1 MSNPLPVNSVGFTIP
16 PKLYDFLKYVAL
28 VILPA
33 VAALV
38 LGLGVTL
45 NWSAATVVAGV
56 ITLIDTFL
64 GAILGKSASNF
75 KQQEPMIFGDI
86 VIQQEPDGRPVGM
99 RIVGHHENFVFEDQ
113 SQVLL
118 NVRREQ
124 TLE

>member
-1 MSNPLPVNSVGFTIP
+1 VSSPLPVNSTGFIIP
-16 PKLYDFLKYVAL
+16 PRLYDFLKYVAL
-28 VILPA
+28 VVLPA
-33 VAALV
+33 VSALI

-45 NWSAATVVAGV
+45 NWSGAAGIAGI

-75 KQQEPMIFGDI
+75 KQQEPIVFGDI

-113 SQVLL
+113 SQVVL

>member
-1 MSNPLPVNSVGFTIP
+1 MNNAGFTMP

-33 VAALV
+33 LAALV

-45 NWSAATVVAGV
+45 NWSAATVTAGV
-56 ITLIDTFL
+56 ITVVDTFL

-75 KQQEPMIFGDI
+75 KQQEAVVFGDL
-86 VIQQEPDGRPVGM
+86 VVQQDHDGVPMG
-99 RIVGHHENFVFEDQ
+99 IKFVGHHENFVFEDQ

-118 NVRREQ
+118 NVKREQ
-124 TLE
+124 PMQ

>member
-1 MSNPLPVNSVGFTIP
+1 MSNPLPANNVGFTIP

-33 VAALV
+33 AAALV

-45 NWSAATVVAGV
+45 NWSAATAVAGV
-56 ITLIDTFL
+56 LTVIDTFL

-75 KQQEPMIFGDI
+75 KQQDAIVFGDLMI
-86 VIQQEPDGRPVGM
+86 KQDVDGTPTGM
-99 RIVGHHENFVFEDQ
+99 RLVGHHENFVFEDQ

-118 NVRREQ
+118 NVKRERPIQ
-124 TLE
+124 

>member
-1 MSNPLPVNSVGFTIP
+1 VSNPLPADSFVIP

-33 VAALV
+33 VSALI

-45 NWSAATVVAGV
+45 NWTPATVTAGV

-64 GAILGKSASNF
+64 GAVLGKSASNY
-75 KQQEPMIFGDI
+75 KQQEPMVFGDI
-86 VIQQEPDGRPVGM
+86 IVQQDIDGLPMGLRFVGY
-99 RIVGHHENFVFEDQ
+99 HENFVFQDQ

-118 NVRREQ
+118 NVKREQ
-124 TLE
+124 QLG

>member
-1 MSNPLPVNSVGFTIP
+1 MSNPRPVNSAGFTIP

-33 VAALV
+33 AAALV

-45 NWSAATVVAGV
+45 NWTPATVVAGV
-56 ITLIDTFL
+56 LTVIDTFL
-64 GAILGKSASNF
+64 GTILGKSASNF
-75 KQQEPMIFGDI
+75 KQQEPMVFGEI
-86 VIQQEPDGRPVGM
+86 VVKQDPDGVPNGM
-99 RIVGHHENFVFEDQ
+99 KLIGYHENFVFEDQ
-113 SQVLL
+113 SQVTL